1 MNIVKGKLPHPV
13 KCVLYGP
20 EGIGK
25 TTFASRWPRPLFLDF
40 EGGTG
45 RLEVDRIVVKSF
57 PELEQVMVGIASDH
71 GDYRTL
77 VFDTADWLDRMVSAA
92 VCDAAGKKGI
102 EDFGYGKGFTYL
114 GEKWSSFLDR
124 LNRFSESSGMHV
136 LFLAHAMLR
145 KFEQPDE
152 AGAYDR
158 WELKCCKTV
167 SPLLKEWADALL
179 FANYKTIVT
188 ANDGGKA
195 KAVGGK
201 RVVYTSH
208 HPCWDAKNRFNLPPE
223 LSLEPDKLAP
233 ELAAAIRENMTVA
246 PPTAPAKPEAE
257 TERKPEPPAAT
268 PPPAPPSPP
277 APPAP
282 AADPE
287 KEEALRKLNTL
298 MEMGGI
304 HPSELAAEVARKGVC
319 PADTPIEQ
327 YNVATL
333 KRIVSGWDTIK
344 NNIMQHKEK

>member
-1 MNIVKGKLPHPV
+1 MNIVKGKLPSAV

-25 TTFASRWPRPLFLDF
+25 TTFASHWPRPLFLDF

-45 RLEVDRIVVKSF
+45 RLEVDRIAVKSF
-57 PELEQVMVGIASDH
+57 PELEQVMAGIAADH
-71 GDYRTL
+71 GEYKTL
-77 VFDTADWLDRMVSAA
+77 VFDTADWLDRMIAAA
-92 VCDAAGKKGI
+92 VCDAANKKGI

-114 GEKWSSFLDR
+114 AEKWASFLDR

-179 FANYKTIVT
+179 FANYKTIVST
-188 ANDGGKA
+188 NDGAKA

-208 HPCWDAKNRFNLPPE
+208 HPCWDAKNRFGFPPE
-223 LSLEPDKLAP
+223 LSFEPDKLAP

-246 PPTAPAKPEAE
+246 PAAAPSKTETAPQGPPPPPTPQPAAKPVAV
-257 TERKPEPPAAT
+257 
-268 PPPAPPSPP
+268 
-277 APPAP
+277 
-282 AADPE
+282 ADPE

-298 MEMGGI
+298 MEMSGVS
-304 HPSELAAEVARKGVC
+304 PSELMAEVARNGVV
-319 PADTPIEQ
+319 PSGTPLEQ
-327 YNVATL
+327 YNVSTL
-333 KRIVSGWDTIK
+333 KRVASGWDTIK
-344 NNIMQHKEK
+344 NNIIKNREK